1 MEKKNSK
8 KSKLIYKLIT
18 GATLFVPLPLYLFLM
33 ATLFNIVP
41 DYIVFTDLEQ
51 VQVIE
56 YTVDDEISYFLTTLD
71 NATLNGTVD
80 FKDGR
85 YGIYIDSDD
94 IIKIDKKYYSYV
106 LNKETE
112 TKELMDI
119 KKFELQK
126 EQSYK
131 IPLAFFINVFGILV
145 VVLIVQ
151 KKMQWHKKYP
161 RLAVFVTLLTGTIIL
176 FVLNSIIGNIL
187 GVFLVATASWAVY
200 CLEYMVHQQTLD
212 ESEKNK
218 KESEIA
224 SMLRGLIN

>member
-1 MEKKNSK
+1 MKKTSNK
-8 KSKLIYKLIT
+8 AKVIYKIIT
-18 GATLFVPLPLYLFLM
+18 AITLFVPLPLYIFLM

-41 DYIVFTDLEQ
+41 DYVVFTDLEQ

-56 YTVDDEISYFLTTLD
+56 YTVDDEISYFLTTHD

-80 FKDGR
+80 FKDGK
-85 YGIYIDSDD
+85 YGIYIDPDD

-106 LNKETE
+106 EKDEVRQLV
-112 TKELMDI
+112 DI

-151 KKMQWHKKYP
+151 KKMEWHKKYP
-161 RLAVFVTLLTGTIIL
+161 RLAVFVALLTGTIIL

-187 GVFLVATASWAVY
+187 GVFSVATASWAIY
-200 CLEYMVHQQTLD
+200 CLEYMLNENLISTKDKEKQ
-212 ESEKNK
+212 ESNILAAL
-218 KESEIA
+218 KEA
-224 SMLRGLIN
+224 MK